1 MTIPFSTN
9 SNMVISKYAIEG
21 LKKIFKKGINYK
33 KAGAIVMGLDSSKN
47 YQLNMFENENPK
59 HKYLMKTIDFIQ
71 KKEGQS
77 KMRHPVIMIYIIISA
92 YLVPLW
98 VAPTFCCDAMKI

>member
-33 KAGAIVMGLDSSKN
+33 KKLE
-47 YQLNMFENENPK
+47 L
-59 HKYLMKTIDFIQ
+59 
-71 KKEGQS
+71 
-77 KMRHPVIMIYIIISA
+77 
-92 YLVPLW
+92 
-98 VAPTFCCDAMKI
+98 